1 MSNPLYAVV
10 VLLTALS
17 GPAWAADPDPDDV
30 PGKDEDD
37 DTKADDTKVEETG
50 EDLLNGEDTTA
61 HQGTG
66 QDTEQIYRD
75 EVEQLKDFAPD
86 EELAEWEA
94 YLEKYPD
101 SLFKE
106 RIKKRQEEL
115 EDAMYVRHGGDDG
128 KDAQDDEIDLAVPL
142 QLDNINPRR
151 MMQAGFEWGLPDYIN
166 IFVDYDHPFRR
177 DLSAH
182 FGVRH
187 RYTGWRL
194 ETGVKYAFIKSTRTQ
209 TIGALLFDLHLN
221 TLPAYPVLRPQLA
234 IGHKFGTILDAQAQA
249 GVEIDTR
256 GRAGV
261 RPIGGVNLTFNA
273 SETVKIFVESAVY
286 MQSLSSPKGSLFYR
300 FNTVNFG
307 MKFLPSGKGIEPG
320 QIEVNLG
327 ASAPYTSNYWS
338 FHYGSIMGQVNYYF
352 E

>member
-1 MSNPLYAVV
+1 MPNPLYAAV
-10 VLLTALS
+10 VLLIAIS
-17 GPAWAADPDPDDV
+17 GPAHAGDTDDWPD
-30 PGKDEDD
+30 DD
-37 DTKADDTKVEETG
+37 DTKADDTKDVPTG
-50 EDLLNGEDTTA
+50 VDLLDGEDTTP
-61 HQGTG
+61 HQGAG
-66 QDTEQIYRD
+66 QDSEQIYRA
-75 EVEQLKDFAPD
+75 ESERLKGFEPD

-106 RIKKRQEEL
+106 RIEKREEDL
-115 EDAMYVRHGGDDG
+115 QDAMYAHHPTDDG
-128 KDAQDDEIDLAVPL
+128 KDAKDEEVHLAVPL

-166 IFVDYDHPFRR
+166 LFVDYEHPFRR
-177 DLSAH
+177 DLAAH

-209 TIGALLFDLHLN
+209 TVGSLLFDLHLN
-221 TLPAYPVLRPQLA
+221 TLPAYPVLRPQIA
-234 IGHKFGTILDAQAQA
+234 IGHKFGDILDAQAQA
-249 GVEIDTR
+249 GVEVDTR
-256 GRAGV
+256 SRAGI

-273 SETVKIFVESAVY
+273 SDTVKVFVESAVY
-286 MQSLSSPKGSLFYR
+286 MQSLKSPKGDLFYR

-320 QIEVNLG
+320 QVEVNLG
-327 ASAPYTSNYWS
+327 ASMPYTSNYWS
-338 FHYGSIMGQVNYYF
+338 FHYGSIMGQLNYYF
-352 E
+352 K